1 MIATGAT
8 ETLLEKIMR
17 FSPAAIALSLSLA
30 MLSSAGNTTKSDDE
44 ISPVS
49 LAMLEKGN
57 AAAIASQPEEAVG
70 FYETA
75 LAVDPKNRAA
85 YIAMA
90 RAVKSKGLNGKA
102 IRFYK
107 EALEL
112 EPNDQTALIEQAN
125 AMLAKGAVD
134 QAKANLARLKMLC
147 QNNCTGV
154 EKLAAA
160 IGKAGEKPM
169 LQASA
174 VAIDPVAMPVVN
186 EQQPKSN

>member
-1 MIATGAT
+1 MITTVST

-30 MLSSAGNTTKSDDE
+30 MLSSAGNTKKSDDE

-57 AAAIASQPEEAVG
+57 AAVNASQPEVAVG

-125 AMLAKGAVD
+125 VMLAKGAVD

-147 QNNCTGV
+147 QSNCISV

-174 VAIDPVAMPVVN
+174 VAIDPVVMPATN
-186 EQQPKSN
+186 EQKPKSN

>member
-1 MIATGAT
+1 
-8 ETLLEKIMR
+8 MR

-30 MLSSAGNTTKSDDE
+30 MLSSAGNTKKSDDDV
-44 ISPVS
+44 SPLS

-57 AAAIASQPEEAVG
+57 AAANALQPEEAVG

-112 EPNDQTALIEQAN
+112 EPNDQTALLEQAN

-154 EKLAAA
+154 EKLAAV

-174 VAIDPVAMPVVN
+174 VAIDPVAMPAAN
-186 EQQPKSN
+186 DQKPKSN